1 MLQTEAGTI
10 MLTRLSRVGMAIGLL
25 FLIALAIALPVSAQS
40 AGRSVTWQRFD
51 VDLDLQRDGSVNVS
65 ETQAIAFNGTF
76 QAGYR
81 IVPLDRTTG
90 ATDVQVAEIVGGQP
104 ILYARGTDRPNAF

>member
-1 MLQTEAGTI
+1 MATK
-10 MLTRLSRVGMAIGLL
+10 LSRVGMAIGLL

-51 VDLDLQRDGSVNVS
+51 VDLDLQRDGSVHVS

-90 ATDVQVAEIVGGQP
+90 ATNVQVAEVVGGQP
-104 ILYARGTDRPNAF
+104 IPYAPGTERPNTFASVS